1 MTQISERL
9 LVQAHLDAKQP
20 KPLTAEQEAWYRA
33 AIAAELKAQD
43 AVLVAHFY
51 CDPIIQAL
59 AEETGGCVS
68 DSLEMARFGNAHPA
82 KTVVVAGG
90 QVHGRDRQDPQ
101 PRKKR
106 VLMPTLEATCSLDLG
121 CPVDEFSAFC
131 DQHPERTVVVY
142 ANTSAAVK
150 ARADWVVTSSCA
162 LEIVESLMDNGE
174 TIIWGPDKHLGT
186 YIQRKTGADM
196 LLWDGACIVH
206 EEFKSKQLEDMK
218 ALYPDAAILVHPESP
233 TSVIELADAV
243 GSTSQLI
250 AAAQTLPNKT
260 LIVATDRG
268 IFYKMQQLCPDKV
281 FIEAPTAGNGAA
293 CRSCAHCP
301 WMAMNTLERTLKSLQ
316 EGANEI
322 FVDPALIPPGDSP
335 AQAHARLHSGGAD
348 EAGGQCLIEGERL
361 DRSHALRGNVAR
373 DAPRPKKSR
382 TRSVRRGVPTQS
394 VGTIKDERSY
404 LVFLGIRT
412 NCVSE

>member
-20 KPLTAEQEAWYRA
+20 KPLTPEQEADYRC
-33 AIAAELKAQD
+33 AIAAELKVQD
-43 AVLVAHFY
+43 AVLVAHYY
-51 CDPIIQAL
+51 CDPVIQAL

-68 DSLEMARFGNAHPA
+68 DSLEMARFGNQHPA
-82 KTVVVAGG
+82 RTVVVAGVKFMG
-90 QVHGRDRQDPQ
+90 ETAKILNPE
-101 PRKKR
+101 KR

-121 CPVDEFSAFC
+121 CPVDAFSAFC

-174 TIIWGPDKHLGT
+174 KIIWAPDKHLGS
-186 YIQRKTGADM
+186 YIQTHTGADM

-206 EEFKSKQLEDMK
+206 EEFKSRQLADMR

-233 TSVIELADAV
+233 AEVIALADAV

-250 AAAQTLPNKT
+250 AAARTLPQQT

-268 IFYKMQQLCPDKV
+268 IFYKMQQAVPGKTL
-281 FIEAPTAGNGAA
+281 IEAPTAGNGAA

-301 WMAMNTLERTLKSLQ
+301 WMAMNTLQRTLDCLRQGS
-316 EGANEI
+316 NEI
-322 FVDPALIPPGDSP
+322 SVDPALIP
-335 AQAHARLHSGGAD
+335 QAIRPLKRMLDFTQAARLKM
-348 EAGGQCLIEGERL
+348 AGN
-361 DRSHALRGNVAR
+361 A
-373 DAPRPKKSR
+373 
-382 TRSVRRGVPTQS
+382 
-394 VGTIKDERSY
+394 
-404 LVFLGIRT
+404 
-412 NCVSE
+412 